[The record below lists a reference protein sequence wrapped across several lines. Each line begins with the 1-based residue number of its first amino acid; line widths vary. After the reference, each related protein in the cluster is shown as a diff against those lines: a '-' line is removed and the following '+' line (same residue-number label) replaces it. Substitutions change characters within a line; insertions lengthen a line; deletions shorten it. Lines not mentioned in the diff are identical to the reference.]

1 MIYTAQVI
9 QAQVEHA
16 IKETRAS
23 TLVDERARVTH
34 AILLFANT
42 NHDEHVSAALLE
54 LLPFL
59 YDLRDL
65 EIGLST

>member
-9 QAQVEHA
+9 QSQIEHA

-23 TLVDERARVTH
+23 TLVNERARVTR

-65 EIGLST
+65 EIGLTQ